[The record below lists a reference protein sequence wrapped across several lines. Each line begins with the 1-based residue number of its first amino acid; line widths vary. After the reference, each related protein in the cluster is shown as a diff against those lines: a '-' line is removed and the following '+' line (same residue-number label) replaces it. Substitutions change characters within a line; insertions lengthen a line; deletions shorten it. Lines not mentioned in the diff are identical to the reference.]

1 MKLFTSLV
9 RFVISAILMC
19 VLSIGSTYLT
29 IQYLNHKDQASAI
42 ALPIGSAQPVW
53 KPMEPMQDT
62 DVLSTEDLSA
72 LKSKMTA
79 EDKQTLYDLFTN
91 KIAPE
96 QINAISKLFENGINQ
111 IEVDAMKAELNKHLT
126 DKEME
131 KIVEIFRKY
140 TS

>member
-1 MKLFTSLV
+1 
-9 RFVISAILMC
+9 
-19 VLSIGSTYLT
+19 
-29 IQYLNHKDQASAI
+29 
-42 ALPIGSAQPVW
+42 
-53 KPMEPMQDT
+53 MEPMQDT

>member
-1 MKLFTSLV
+1 
-9 RFVISAILMC
+9 MC